1 MSQLEANSVLPVS
14 YIMDNEQK
22 SPDELSLDNSVPIQI
37 VIVETEKE
45 LTDNFCD
52 QIETV
57 NQKLIKTKEKI
68 SSSDLIDE
76 IENKEFKL
84 KKDLF
89 SKLSDFLNKK
99 HRNSKIVED
108 LEMILNELDNL
119 LVNYLNLTIKILK

>member
-1 MSQLEANSVLPVS
+1 MSQLEAISVLPVS

-22 SPDELSLDNSVPIQI
+22 SLDNSVPIQI

-45 LTDNFCD
+45 LSDNFCD

-99 HRNSKIVED
+99 QRNSKIVED
-108 LEMILNELDNL
+108 LEMILDELNNL

>member
-22 SPDELSLDNSVPIQI
+22 SADELSLDNSVPIQI

-45 LTDNFCD
+45 LSDNFCD